1 MTNSINNKGNHIKI
15 TMCHHA
21 LKAESGMKSFVGR
34 KDLVAAVYYTIRKC
48 TRGGWP
54 EKWIVK
60 DFGFSFCKKN
70 LFIISVCLTYLTLTS
85 LAAAWIPIV
94 HWAFPLLFV
103 LLCMSFKSIKG
114 DLSQF
119 YFLKDYFI
127 IKSWLVESRS
137 CDINTVLLLVRSGHD
152 LLLEN

>member
-54 EKWIVK
+54 HHL
-60 DFGFSFCKKN
+60 SMPN
-70 LFIISVCLTYLTLTS
+70 LFDTHLTS
-85 LAAAWIPIV
+85 TFNI
-94 HWAFPLLFV
+94 
-103 LLCMSFKSIKG
+103 G
-114 DLSQF
+114 
-119 YFLKDYFI
+119 
-127 IKSWLVESRS
+127 
-137 CDINTVLLLVRSGHD
+137 
-152 LLLEN
+152 

>member
-54 EKWIVK
+54 HHL
-60 DFGFSFCKKN
+60 SMPN
-70 LFIISVCLTYLTLTS
+70 LFDTHLTCSRLNSHCALGCSIVICASVHELQ
-85 LAAAWIPIV
+85 V
-94 HWAFPLLFV
+94 
-103 LLCMSFKSIKG
+103 
-114 DLSQF
+114 
-119 YFLKDYFI
+119 
-127 IKSWLVESRS
+127 
-137 CDINTVLLLVRSGHD
+137 N
-152 LLLEN
+152 